1 MGRGP
6 ADRADGVAVTLP
18 EVVRRAIDEA
28 ARRYVPGRS
37 NADSEAVR
45 LADEDA
51 NEAIVAHDT
60 RTISDADLRA
70 VMVRWYR
77 AHVSAPTGREAKHG
91 Q

>member
-6 ADRADGVAVTLP
+6 ADRADGVEVRLP
-18 EVVRRAIDEA
+18 EVARRAIDEA
-28 ARRYVPGRS
+28 ARRYVLGRS

-51 NEAIVAHDT
+51 NAAIVAHDA

-77 AHVSAPTGREAKHG
+77 AHVNVPTEGEVKNG